1 MAKPIKRHWQHFQCF
16 QSTEWTLPLQ
26 AQMAITADSAKQP
39 ETMHTYCA
47 DNASANSLPFGV
59 PSIESPLVHISAFS
73 LSRLPRIEFG
83 PGVLGKLPAIA
94 RTYGTRALLVT
105 GANSLR
111 NSPFWTSVTDGLKAQ
126 GVSWLHLAI
135 PGEPSPQMVDEAV
148 LALRPASIDVVI
160 GFGGG
165 SALDAAKAI
174 AGLLIPGNS
183 VMDHLE
189 GVGPE
194 LAYVGPATPFIA
206 VPTTA
211 GTGSEATKNAV
222 LSVQGADG
230 FKKSFRDEKLVAEVA
245 LVDPDL
251 LATCPASVIAAN
263 GMDAFTQLLESYVS
277 CRAAPLTDS
286 LAWGG
291 MKAAR
296 DGLLAMYADAGDAA
310 ARNRMA
316 YAALVSGITLAQV
329 GLGSVHGLAA
339 PLGAFFPIPH
349 GVACGTL
356 VAQATRVNIEA
367 LQAREADH
375 PALEKYAQVGRLLSK
390 QGQLNQPAAHA
401 ALIDTLD
408 AWTRELQL
416 PTLAQYGVTHAD
428 IPRIVANSRGSS
440 MKTNPIAL
448 TDAEIAGI
456 LTARI

>member
-1 MAKPIKRHWQHFQCF
+1 MEAA
-16 QSTEWTLPLQ
+16 LQ
-26 AQMAITADSAKQP
+26 VTD
-39 ETMHTYCA
+39 
-47 DNASANSLPFGV
+47 
-59 PSIESPLVHISAFS
+59 FS

-83 PGVLGKLPAIA
+83 SGVLAKLPTII
-94 RTYGTRALLVT
+94 RGYGSRALLVS
-105 GANSLR
+105 GAGSLK
-111 NSPFWTSVTDGLKAQ
+111 NSPLWSAITDELKAQ
-126 GVSWLHLAI
+126 GISWLHLAI

-148 LALRPASIDVVI
+148 RALHAETIDVVVGI
-160 GFGGG
+160 GGG

-174 AGLLIPGNS
+174 AGLLKPGNS

-194 LAYVGPATPFIA
+194 LPYAGLATPFIA

-222 LSVQGADG
+222 LSVQGRDG
-230 FKKSFRDEKLVAEVA
+230 FKKSFRDEKLVAEYA

-277 CRAAPLTDS
+277 SRAAPLTDS

-296 DGLLAMYADAGDAA
+296 DGLLALYADANDAL
-310 ARNRMA
+310 ARERMA

-349 GVACGTL
+349 GVVCGTL
-356 VAQATRVNIEA
+356 VATATRINIEA
-367 LQAREADH
+367 LRTRAPNH
-375 PALEKYAQVGRLLSK
+375 PALEKYAQVGRLLSRR
-390 QGQLNQPAAHA
+390 GDIDRDAAHV
-401 ALIDTLD
+401 ALIDTLE
-408 AWTRELQL
+408 AWTRELKL
-416 PTLAQYGVTHAD
+416 PALAHFGVTQSD
-428 IPRIVANSRGSS
+428 IPHIVANSRGSS
-440 MKTNPIAL
+440 MKTNPIL
-448 TDAEIAGI
+448 LEDREIAAI
-456 LTARI
+456 VAARI

>member
-1 MAKPIKRHWQHFQCF
+1 M
-16 QSTEWTLPLQ
+16 TE
-26 AQMAITADSAKQP
+26 
-39 ETMHTYCA
+39 
-47 DNASANSLPFGV
+47 
-59 PSIESPLVHISAFS
+59 FS

-83 PGVLGKLPAIA
+83 SGVLAKLPAIA
-94 RTYGTRALLVT
+94 RGYGTRALLVT
-105 GANSLR
+105 GTGSLKG
-111 NSPFWTSVTDGLKAQ
+111 SSFWPAVTTGLKAQ
-126 GVSWLHLAI
+126 GISWLHLAI

-148 LALRPASIDVVI
+148 RAFRAETIEVVI
-160 GFGGG
+160 GLGGG

-174 AGLLIPGNS
+174 AGLLRPSNS

-194 LAYVGPATPFIA
+194 LPYAGPATPFIA

-222 LSVQGADG
+222 LSVQGQDG

-251 LATCPASVIAAN
+251 LATCPPAVIAAN

-277 CRAAPLTDS
+277 SRASPLTDS

-296 DGLLAMYADAGDAA
+296 DGLLALYADAGDAA
-310 ARNRMA
+310 ARERMA

-356 VAQATRVNIEA
+356 VAKATRINIEA
-367 LQAREADH
+367 LSAREPPH
-375 PALEKYAQVGRLLSK
+375 PALEKYALVGRLLSK
-390 QGQLNQPAAHA
+390 QGQLGRDAAHA
-401 ALIDTLD
+401 ALLDTLEI
-408 AWTRELQL
+408 WTHKLQL
-416 PTLAQYGVTHAD
+416 PRLAHYGVRHTD

-440 MKTNPIAL
+440 MKTNPVL
-448 TDAEIAGI
+448 LDDSEIAAI
-456 LTARI
+456 LVARI